1 LLWIQKKLTK
11 VKRRQHKDDRLTL
24 FQTTSLFIFYLVK
37 AKGLVQQWAQLR
49 YGVFEEHGF
58 PNDDLL
64 PYFYRHPDGYDAVS
78 SSNDTEIKGNLKRL
92 EKKIPKSISTV

>member
-1 LLWIQKKLTK
+1 MPYKKITAWHLINNE
-11 VKRRQHKDDRLTL
+11 
-24 FQTTSLFIFYLVK
+24 FAFFFLVQ

-78 SSNDTEIKGNLKRL
+78 SSNDTEIKGDLKRFDRF
-92 EKKIPKSISTV
+92 SIYYVLFHVGEN